1 MKLILLIFSPKSGL
15 LSTPEGKNLETLEKP
30 VPEPSCS
37 ILNTGKPVPS
47 DSSGSVR
54 NSGNPDSEPSG
65 SIRNTGNPD
74 SESSGSIRN
83 TGNPDSEPS
92 GSIRNT
98 GNPVS
103 GDAGTESSD
112 LQTKNQEPVVQ
123 DVPEPGTKG
132 KVQNQ
137 SNEKESN
144 YLL

>member
-1 MKLILLIFSPKSGL
+1 MLIFSPKSGF
-15 LSTPEGKNLETLEKP
+15 LSTPEGKNLESLEKP

-37 ILNTGKPVPS
+37 ILNTGNPVP
-47 DSSGSVR
+47 
-54 NSGNPDSEPSG
+54 
-65 SIRNTGNPD
+65 

-83 TGNPDSEPS
+83 TENPDSEPS

-112 LQTKNQEPVVQ
+112 LHTKNQEPVVQ

-144 YLL
+144 YLM